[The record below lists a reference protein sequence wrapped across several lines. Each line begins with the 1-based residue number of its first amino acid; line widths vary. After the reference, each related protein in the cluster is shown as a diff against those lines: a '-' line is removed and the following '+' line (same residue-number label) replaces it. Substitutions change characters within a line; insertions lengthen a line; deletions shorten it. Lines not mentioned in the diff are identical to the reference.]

1 MKNQQV
7 RWVAMVVAL
16 GAIALMSLALNV
28 VAQDGQMMDKMSK
41 HAKPTVAIIRAD
53 WCSACQKLEPTMAE
67 LMEQYKEQIN
77 FVVLDVTTDEKAAE
91 SAATARKH
99 GFSKFYEA
107 NKKNTS
113 TVAVFGAKNKV
124 LFQTNHNYDR
134 AAYVRA
140 FDDAV
145 TKANSMKRG

>member
-1 MKNQQV
+1 MKNQRV
-7 RWVAMVVAL
+7 RRVTMAAVL
-16 GAIALMSLALNV
+16 GAIALAAVALNV
-28 VAQDGQMMDKMSK
+28 AAQEDKVMGKMSK
-41 HAKPTVAIIRAD
+41 HDNPTVAIIRAD
-53 WCSACQKLEPTMAE
+53 WCTACQKLEPTMAE
-67 LMEQYKEQIN
+67 LMEQYKEHIN

-91 SAATARKH
+91 SAATARKL
-99 GFSKFYEA
+99 GFGKFFEA
-107 NKKNTS
+107 NKKKTS

-145 TKANSMKRG
+145 AKASSMKRG